1 MIITIAVNS
10 SLLLLQKKNIFCTE
24 PHRIP
29 MVGKITVCAF
39 DKTGTLT
46 SDSLL
51 LKGCVDPCSNSL
63 LPSSQFTADMVSVL
77 TGCHSLIVLDK
88 QLLGDP
94 IEKLFFEQTDW
105 YY

>member
-39 DKTGTLT
+39 DKTGRKIWAGNR
-46 SDSLL
+46 
-51 LKGCVDPCSNSL
+51 KGE
-63 LPSSQFTADMVSVL
+63 F
-77 TGCHSLIVLDK
+77 
-88 QLLGDP
+88 LG
-94 IEKLFFEQTDW
+94 F
-105 YY
+105 YS